1 MTGKDG
7 KAKPVFMEE
16 EEEEALITATSSK
29 DMTEVDK
36 LIKAMQQMLLA
47 QQGMTEAISAP
58 RYHHNTPKIS
68 IKIPIFKGDPK
79 ENANAWSLQC
89 HTVFEAQNIDNS

>member
-7 KAKPVFMEE
+7 KAKPVYMEE
-16 EEEEALITATSSK
+16 EEEELIAATSSK

-47 QQGMTEAISAP
+47 QQGMTEAITAP
-58 RYHHNTPKIS
+58 RHTYGTPKIS

-79 ENANAWSLQC
+79 KNANAWLL
-89 HTVFEAQNIDNS
+89 